1 MVHRA
6 IKIEHHQ
13 SVHFDESGNKMTIRK
28 RHVCEYCRPRLRN
41 MREANFEV
49 QRQLVLTKGD
59 NNAVHDVGIYPDGR
73 EWVHREEVVGL
84 VKCSIPMIGG
94 INLFMKDHLE
104 ASYVVLTATLVIGI
118 LL

>member
-1 MVHRA
+1 MKRQYEKGTFA
-6 IKIEHHQ
+6 NQ
-13 SVHFDESGNKMTIRK
+13 SLLSLF
-28 RHVCEYCRPRLRN
+28 HVEK
-41 MREANFEV
+41 ADVEV
-49 QRQLVLTKGD
+49 RRQLVLTKGD
-59 NNAVHDVGIYPDGR
+59 NNAVDDVGMYPDGR
-73 EWVHREEVVGL
+73 EWVRREEVVGL